1 MRALMP
7 IVLFVGGILALDATA
22 DAQSS
27 RYKRTPSYHYKSKAQ
42 PRLTYRER
50 LECERARQ
58 EDPAG
63 EFKGFPCWAREAF
76 GRSRRAWD

>member
-1 MRALMP
+1 MRALMA

-27 RYKRTPSYHYKSKAQ
+27 RYKRTPSYHHKYKAQ

-50 LECERARQ
+50 AGVRARPSGGPGRRVQ
-58 EDPAG
+58 RLPLLGARG
-63 EFKGFPCWAREAF
+63 VRAVQKGV
-76 GRSRRAWD
+76 G